1 MLEHPIEIRTVGKV
15 FRRLIPFLG
24 LLYIVAFLDRVNIGF
39 AALSMNQE
47 LGFSNAI
54 YGFGAGIFFIGYF
67 MMEVPGNLIMSKV
80 GARLWIA
87 RILFTWGII
96 SGLTAW
102 VSTPMQ
108 FCVLRF
114 LLGVAEASFFPGIIY
129 YLSTWCRSKDQAK
142 AVAFFMMSLPVCNIL
157 AAPLSSYLLGISWL
171 GWSGWKWLFMLE
183 AFPSLILGIITPFYL
198 TNRPEDAG
206 WLDDEERSWL
216 VRALA
221 EEQAAKQGR
230 KCYTLIQAFTDRD
243 ILILS
248 AIYLVWVCGFYGITL
263 FLPILV
269 KALSSTISNQT
280 VGFLVMI
287 PYIFGFFSM
296 YLIGHHSDRT
306 GERRYHTVAGML
318 TGAFGLAGSV
328 YLADISVAV
337 SMIFYTI
344 AVMGIYGSFGPFWSI
359 PSSFLTATSAAGAI
373 AMINS
378 VGNLGGFLG
387 PYAMGFIR
395 DATGSFNGGVI
406 FLVACMVA
414 AAGLVMMVRKAGN
427 SSESKRIVTEGN
439 R

>member
-1 MLEHPIEIRTVGKV
+1 MEDHSVEIRTVAKV

-39 AALSMNQE
+39 AALSMNHE

-87 RILFTWGII
+87 RILVTWGII

-108 FCVLRF
+108 FYVLRF

-171 GWSGWKWLFMLE
+171 GWSGWRWLFILE
-183 AFPSLILGIITPFYL
+183 AFPSVILGIITPFYL

-206 WLDDEERSWL
+206 WLDDEERGWL

-221 EEQAAKQGR
+221 GEQAVKKGR
-230 KCYTLIQAFTDRD
+230 KCYTLIQAFADRD
-243 ILILS
+243 ILLLS
-248 AIYLVWVCGFYGITL
+248 AIYFVWVCGFYGITL

-359 PSSFLTATSAAGAI
+359 PSSFLTATAAAGAI

-378 VGNLGGFLG
+378 VGNIGGFLG

-395 DATGSFNGGVI
+395 DATGSFNGGII

-414 AAGLVMMVRKAGN
+414 AAGLVMMVRQAGN
-427 SSESKRIVTEGN
+427 PGESRRIVTEGN

>member
-1 MLEHPIEIRTVGKV
+1 MQDHSIEIRTVGKV

-39 AALSMNQE
+39 AALSMNKE

-67 MMEVPGNLIMSKV
+67 IMEVPGNLIMSKV

-87 RILFTWGII
+87 RILITWGII

-102 VSTPMQ
+102 VSTPTQ
-108 FCVLRF
+108 FYVLRF
-114 LLGVAEASFFPGIIY
+114 LLGVAEASFFPGVIY

-157 AAPLSSYLLGISWL
+157 ASPLSSYLLGISWL
-171 GWSGWKWLFMLE
+171 GWSGWKWLFVLE
-183 AFPSLILGIITPFYL
+183 ALPSIILGIITPLYL

-206 WLDDEERSWL
+206 WLDDDEREWL
-216 VRALA
+216 VSALA
-221 EEQAAKQGR
+221 GEQAAKQGR
-230 KCYTLIQAFTDRD
+230 KKYTLVQAFADRD

-248 AIYLVWVCGFYGITL
+248 AIYFVWVCGFYGITL

-269 KALSSTISNQT
+269 KALSSTISNQM

-287 PYIFGFFSM
+287 PYVFGFFSM
-296 YLIGHHSDRT
+296 FLIGHYSDRT

-337 SMIFYTI
+337 SMVFYTI

-359 PSSFLTATSAAGAI
+359 PSSFLTATAAAGAI

-406 FLVACMVA
+406 FLVVCMIA
-414 AAGLVMMVRKAGN
+414 AAGLVMMVRKAGD
-427 SSESKRIVTEGN
+427 EGGAHGKTA